1 MKKLNQYTV
10 CLAILLSLFYFSC
23 TATKKNDTSV
33 TKNTTVETIK
43 GSNSNNEV
51 DEIIYRYSGPSVHP
65 MYSRSYIINLNRQK
79 KKLTV
84 DSTKTRT
91 INFEKNITVDQFD
104 KLVSLFKHYNIQ
116 YTKDIESDG
125 CTGGSG
131 QTILLKSQEKEI
143 FRGNT
148 TRCGGFEKT
157 NLSGNVEAYIAAIKK
172 VAFE

>member
-1 MKKLNQYTV
+1 MKKRNQYTV
-10 CLAILLSLFYFSC
+10 SLAILLSLFYFSC
-23 TATKKNDTSV
+23 TTTKNDSSV
-33 TKNTTVETIK
+33 TKNTPVETIK
-43 GSNSNNEV
+43 GSNSSNEV

-65 MYSRSYIINLNRQK
+65 MYSSSYIINLNRQH
-79 KKLTV
+79 KKLTI

-91 INFEKNITVDQFD
+91 INFEKNITVAQFD
-104 KLVSLFKHYNIQ
+104 QLVSLFKQYNIQ

-125 CTGGSG
+125 CTGGTG
-131 QTILLKSQEKEI
+131 QTILLKNQEKEI

-148 TRCGGFEKT
+148 TRCGGFERT